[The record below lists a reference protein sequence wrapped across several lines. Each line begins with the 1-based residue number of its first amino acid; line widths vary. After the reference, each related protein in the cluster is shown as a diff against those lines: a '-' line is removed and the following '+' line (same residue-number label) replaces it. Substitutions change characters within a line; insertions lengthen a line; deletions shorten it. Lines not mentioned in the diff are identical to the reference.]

1 MNYSSHAIW
10 TTLQK
15 TGALVAMILM
25 CLSCSKKPETV
36 LLNSGWQFTQATK
49 KEWRDAVVPGTVHQ
63 DLLRYKLIP
72 DPTIGT
78 NEKEIQWVE
87 NEDWIYQTQ
96 FEVSSSQLSRGDAL
110 LTFEGLD
117 TYADVYLND
126 SLILRSDNMF
136 VGYSLSVHDYLK
148 KGTNHLR
155 LYFHSPITFVM
166 PQYEANGFEYPADN
180 DHSEK
185 HLSVYSRKAPYH
197 FGWDWGLRMVTSGIW
212 RPVSLTYYDVARIA
226 DFHVNQLAVDEK
238 IATIS
243 NEITIHSL
251 KNTWANVTVKATR
264 NEQEIVASRPVR
276 LVKGENKVT
285 LPMEIR
291 DPERWMPNGWGT
303 PALYDFTASVSV
315 LTQKVASQTERIGLR
330 TIEVITEEDSNGE
343 SFYFK
348 VNGKPMYAKGVNY
361 IPTDLLL
368 PRVTDSIYHRTFEDI
383 QASNMN
389 MVRVWGGGVY
399 EDNRFYNEADEH
411 GILVW
416 QDFMFACTPYPTD
429 SAFLSKVSA
438 EADYNIRRL
447 RNHACMA
454 MWCGNNEILEAL
466 TYWGLQNTYHYSD
479 SIMQGFTKGYNRLFR
494 GLLPAKVMELDS
506 NKYYV
511 HGSPYVANWGKP
523 ELFAIRDV
531 HDWGVWHGRMPFE
544 AFEERKNRFSSEF
557 GFQSFPEMKTIATFA
572 TPADYQ
578 LESEVMKVHQKSYIG
593 NTAIRQY
600 MEMYYQVPEK
610 FEDFV
615 YVGLVMQGMGM
626 RMGFDAQRRN
636 RPYCMGT
643 VYWQLNDCWPVVS
656 WSSIDFYGNWK
667 ALQYQAQR
675 AFASP
680 ALSFKDNAGTLQC
693 YVLTDTLM
701 NMEAKCRF
709 RLISFEGQVL
719 SEEMINIPIPANASS
734 LFAEYPVESLI
745 KEDQK
750 RNCCLEAVVTDLG
763 GKELTRRLFFF
774 CKPKEMQLPVPTIA
788 KELTCEDGKYTLK
801 LKSDKL
807 VKDLFVEIP
816 VQGARFSD
824 NFFDLLPGEE
834 KEVIIT
840 SPQLSA
846 SKKEQVT
853 LHHLRQTYK

>member
-1 MNYSSHAIW
+1 
-10 TTLQK
+10 
-15 TGALVAMILM
+15 
-25 CLSCSKKPETV
+25 
-36 LLNSGWQFTQATK
+36 
-49 KEWRDAVVPGTVHQ
+49 
-63 DLLRYKLIP
+63 
-72 DPTIGT
+72 
-78 NEKEIQWVE
+78 
-87 NEDWIYQTQ
+87 
-96 FEVSSSQLSRGDAL
+96 
-110 LTFEGLD
+110 
-117 TYADVYLND
+117 
-126 SLILRSDNMF
+126 
-136 VGYSLSVHDYLK
+136 
-148 KGTNHLR
+148 
-155 LYFHSPITFVM
+155 
-166 PQYEANGFEYPADN
+166 
-180 DHSEK
+180 
-185 HLSVYSRKAPYH
+185 
-197 FGWDWGLRMVTSGIW
+197 
-212 RPVSLTYYDVARIA
+212 
-226 DFHVNQLAVDEK
+226 
-238 IATIS
+238 
-243 NEITIHSL
+243 
-251 KNTWANVTVKATR
+251 
-264 NEQEIVASRPVR
+264 
-276 LVKGENKVT
+276 
-285 LPMEIR
+285 
-291 DPERWMPNGWGT
+291 
-303 PALYDFTASVSV
+303 
-315 LTQKVASQTERIGLR
+315 
-330 TIEVITEEDSNGE
+330 
-343 SFYFK
+343 
-348 VNGKPMYAKGVNY
+348 
-361 IPTDLLL
+361 
-368 PRVTDSIYHRTFEDI
+368 
-383 QASNMN
+383 
-389 MVRVWGGGVY
+389 RVWGGGVY

-416 QDFMFACTPYPTD
+416 QDFMFACSPYPTD

-447 RNHACMA
+447 RNHASLA

-466 TYWGLQNTYHYSD
+466 TYWGLQGTYHYSD
-479 SIMQGFTKGYNRLFR
+479 SVMQGFLKGYNRLFR

-511 HGSPYVANWGKP
+511 HGSPYVASWGRP
-523 ELFAIRDV
+523 DLFAIRDV

-544 AFEERKNRFSSEF
+544 AFEQRKNRFSSEF

-572 TPADYQ
+572 TPADYE

-656 WSSIDFYGNWK
+656 WSSIDYYGNWK

-693 YVLTDTLM
+693 YVLTDNLQNT
-701 NMEAKCRF
+701 ETKCRF
-709 RLISFEGQVL
+709 RLISFDGKVL
-719 SEEMINIPIPANASS
+719 NEETIRLSIPANAST
-734 LFAEYPVESLI
+734 LFAEYPMESLI
-745 KEDQK
+745 REDQK
-750 RNCCLEAVVTDLG
+750 KNSCLEVVVTDLN

-774 CKPKEMQLPVPTIA
+774 CKPKEMELPVPAIS
-788 KELTCEDGKYTLK
+788 KELKYEDGKYTLK

-807 VKDLFVEIP
+807 VKDLFIEIP

-846 SKKEQVT
+846 SKKVNVT
-853 LHHLRQTYK
+853 LHHLRETYK